1 MSKIIFLNI
10 AWMKN
15 YRGVTEDDKPVN
27 GGKYVNDNGTAY
39 ECYNFFPVNHF
50 CYGYFQHVGQQL
62 NLERVDKIAENADV
76 VQDVTIIWV
85 ANRKIVG
92 WYEHAEIFRYWQS
105 FGEPTF
111 DTNHV
116 DWDHWCKAREE
127 NVFLIPPENRN
138 FDVPTAAK
146 NGAGKGM
153 GQSNIWYADTD
164 WAQINFIPAVE
175 KYLESLRGKFPI
187 SYLKTEDIN
196 KKIPATKIAKQDL
209 FGRAC
214 QMLDAGQNLRALKVF
229 NYLIYNYLSPY
240 KNILSKFYRGQALE
254 KLLLYDEAIETYKRV
269 LYEFNQLEDAEK
281 ESPLDLGCTF
291 NLARIYEVI
300 NKTSLAY
307 PLWQKLFE
315 VETDMKI
322 RCDVLIRMMW
332 DCEFESDWDKLKE
345 LLKIYDGLNTTEF
358 IDDVKELKKILRKAK
373 QTQKS
378 KKLG

>member
-1 MSKIIFLNI
+1 MSKLIFLNI

-27 GGKYVNDNGTAY
+27 GGKFVNENGTAY

-50 CYGYFQHVGQQL
+50 CYGYFQHIGQQL
-62 NLERVDKIAENADV
+62 NLERVDKITETSDS

-105 FGEPTF
+105 FNEPTF
-111 DTNHV
+111 DTNHA
-116 DWDHWCKAREE
+116 DWDYWCKAREE

-138 FDVPTAAK
+138 FEVPSAKK

-164 WAQINFIPAVE
+164 WAQRIFIPAVE

-187 SYLKTEDIN
+187 SYLTAADIN
-196 KKIPATKIAKQDL
+196 QKISATQIAKQEL
-209 FGRAC
+209 FDRARR
-214 QMLDAGQNLRALKVF
+214 MLDAGQILRALKIF

-240 KNILSKFYRGQALE
+240 KIILSKFYRGLALE
-254 KLLLYDEAIETYKRV
+254 KLLLYDEAVETYKRV
-269 LYEFNQLEDAEK
+269 IYEFNQLEDEEK
-281 ESPLDLGCTF
+281 ESPLDLDCTF
-291 NLARIYEVI
+291 NLARIYEVM
-300 NKTSLAY
+300 NKKSLAY

-315 VETDMKI
+315 VETDIKF

-332 DCEFESDWDKLKE
+332 DCEFEEDWDKLKE
-345 LLKIYDGLNTTEF
+345 LLKIYNGLNTTEF
-358 IDDVKELKKILRKAK
+358 IDDVKELKKILRK
-373 QTQKS
+373 S
-378 KKLG
+378 KKA